1 MAKLTLDE
9 MLDDVKA
16 REAITEEAQETTE
29 MIYNATE
36 KLIDAA
42 VSGKVTILSDYDA
55 DGICSAYI
63 LEHTVKAIA
72 PECDVDVQLNDRRGS
87 YGLSPDLQG
96 EDDRHYIIS
105 DMGSNQLPFARE
117 QLGDDV
123 IIIDHHLIED
133 DAIRNAFVDNTDNNK
148 GLLNPHALHE
158 NDEMNAQYCATG
170 LAYRVFQEMPA
181 LAQNKS
187 IQPQITEKLE
197 NTMAVMAA
205 IGTATDMVDVLD
217 THSNNREILK
227 DGLRRIDNADEKNL
241 DFVIGNMLARN
252 NIPDGVTAH
261 QLAFN
266 VGAFLNS
273 ASRMSEIAGENGAAR
288 MYKAI
293 TGDELSAK
301 TYRELDFLQEQNTQ
315 RKALIGEL
323 TTSDEYKAFVQEQR
337 YGNDKDNNI
346 AVYQLPDNVPHAFA
360 GLVAG
365 KLAEAT
371 DKAILCVTYEDKTQ
385 SYSGSGR
392 NTANNETSLKA
403 FVDSIVAREAEAF
416 GDQQLQM
423 TYGGHSDAIG
433 ISALN
438 DITRL
443 EQLVDKFQ
451 DDMKQKPLEDR
462 TYLDMKLSDISSQET
477 LAKVMALEPTG
488 TGLQL
493 PSVVVEGKENNRN
506 QLYKRQRPDWKSVRI
521 VDDETK
527 EKFDIADW
535 AYDEKSYPQFEGNR
549 IALVAELGISDYKGI
564 HVELTA
570 KTDRAFSAELEK
582 THFQEKNHSTPE
594 KSTSSER

>member
-29 MIYNATE
+29 MIHNATE

-158 NDEMNAQYCATG
+158 NDAEQIHSTA
-170 LAYRVFQEMPA
+170 
-181 LAQNKS
+181 
-187 IQPQITEKLE
+187 ITEKLE

-293 TGDELSAK
+293 TSDESSAK

>member
-1 MAKLTLDE
+1 
-9 MLDDVKA
+9 
-16 REAITEEAQETTE
+16 
-29 MIYNATE
+29 
-36 KLIDAA
+36 
-42 VSGKVTILSDYDA
+42 
-55 DGICSAYI
+55 
-63 LEHTVKAIA
+63 
-72 PECDVDVQLNDRRGS
+72 
-87 YGLSPDLQG
+87 
-96 EDDRHYIIS
+96 
-105 DMGSNQLPFARE
+105 
-117 QLGDDV
+117 
-123 IIIDHHLIED
+123 
-133 DAIRNAFVDNTDNNK
+133 
-148 GLLNPHALHE
+148 
-158 NDEMNAQYCATG
+158 
-170 LAYRVFQEMPA
+170 
-181 LAQNKS
+181 
-187 IQPQITEKLE
+187 
-197 NTMAVMAA
+197 
-205 IGTATDMVDVLD
+205 
-217 THSNNREILK
+217 
-227 DGLRRIDNADEKNL
+227 
-241 DFVIGNMLARN
+241 
-252 NIPDGVTAH
+252 
-261 QLAFN
+261 
-266 VGAFLNS
+266 
-273 ASRMSEIAGENGAAR
+273 MSEIAGENGAAR

-293 TGDELSAK
+293 TGDESSAK

-549 IALVAELGISDYKGI
+549 IALVAEFGISDYKGI